1 MATASSIIA
10 GRALVLIEA
19 VDKSGKVFTKVMARF
34 NNLNKTI
41 ERLKSRGMSSI
52 DAYRIALSRLV
63 LPLVGMEK
71 NWTAFGKLTGFVLNT
86 IGMKIKQL
94 GQQSLMLGFQLAA
107 AAAVMF
113 MPLKDSVQEAAKLD
127 TELLKAKAAAELT
140 DEELQNLSKTVKET
154 SRGTTFL
161 STEIAQVAKNLAR
174 AGLKGEQLE
183 AGLLPVLNL
192 ARSTD
197 YDPERAAELFVQAIT
212 VFDKGVN
219 EYQKVADNFVTAANE
234 SVVDMDDLG
243 AAFSYVA
250 GTAESTRFGL
260 TKTLAALAQLSFSGL
275 TGSKGG
281 TSLNQFLE
289 TLGQKA
295 EDIEET
301 FGVKAFDISGQMRNP
316 LDLLAEL
323 GDVLR
328 ALPDEQ
334 KLPHLTRI
342 FNVRGARAV
351 KALRTLENLTS
362 MIDKMNTQTGIA
374 AEQAGILDRGFEGS
388 IRRILRSV
396 ALLKVELGEAFRKPL
411 EKIANLIERLVD
423 KMIPWFK
430 ANHKAVQMF
439 GALVVATIAAAGALI
454 TFGIT
459 GGAIAGVFAGLAAI
473 AEAVGV
479 AITALGAA
487 GISLGPALAII
498 AAAIVTIVL
507 GVAGMIFHIKKLI
520 PLIKDTLVAAWGKVS
535 NAFDSLWKTIVKGV
549 HDIWVEVNRLWDSW
563 ASVFGDSGRDA
574 INFLSGLLRFWTKI
588 AEIIV
593 QQVLTAIKTGIV
605 LVRTLSSIVKL
616 LLAPFFIIVSLIRKG
631 INLSLNI
638 IILNLRIIQ
647 SILIGIGW
655 VIDKLIRI
663 PLAAIQVV
671 VMAIKAALWVLLLPI
686 KTIGLLFQGIWLLL
700 KGIWWVI
707 KTIVRGIIELA
718 KLLMIVPLRQ
728 FAGTTRELGKLWEN
742 MKKLFSIALEAPI
755 KLFSALMTI
764 VGKILAPIGKLIG
777 YFLTAS
783 QIMNIVNIALTLI
796 NAGLELMII
805 GFEALADVIIKPFED
820 MIKMMDEANKA
831 FKDFVNQHP
840 LLKRLMENMGLI
852 EYKEPEKPNPIQEKM
867 DLLRRKSQLG
877 MELGNT
883 VTASSITMEAGSVAD
898 REATFRDRQ
907 QESVLNE
914 LRRIEDRLRVI
925 ESQQRNPDLSL
936 GGI

>member
-1 MATASSIIA
+1 MATASSVIA

-19 VDKSGKVFTKVMARF
+19 VDKSGKVFPKVMARF

-71 NWTAFGKLTGFVLNT
+71 NWTAFGKLTGFVLDT
-86 IGMKIKQL
+86 IGRKIKQL

-316 LDLLAEL
+316 LDLLAEI

-396 ALLKVELGEAFRKPL
+396 SLLKVELGEAFREPL
-411 EKIANLIERLVD
+411 AKFAKSIENLID
-423 KMIPWFK
+423 KMIPWFQ
-430 ANHKAVQMF
+430 ANHKAVQIF
-439 GALVVATIAAAGALI
+439 GLLTVATFAAAAALMVFAGIAFVISTVI
-454 TFGIT
+454 TSIGTAFTLLAPLIGPVVTAITAFFTAFGGWAVAGIVL
-459 GGAIAGVFAGLAAI
+459 AIIGVFA
-473 AEAVGV
+473 
-479 AITALGAA
+479 
-487 GISLGPALAII
+487 
-498 AAAIVTIVL
+498 IVL
-507 GVAGMIFHIKKLI
+507 KTITKIGPQIKKLGI
-520 PLIKDTLVAAWGKVS
+520 SFFELIK
-535 NAFDSLWKTIVKGV
+535 TIYT
-549 HDIWVEVNRLWDSW
+549 
-563 ASVFGDSGRDA
+563 FGEAIFSGPIKALQIIID
-574 INFLSGLLRFWTKI
+574 LL
-588 AEIIV
+588 AEIIGLV
-593 QQVLTAIKTGIV
+593 LGFAMVGIIVPVLDTITDGLKAIGQVLDWLIIQQAKELKDTFNQIAKEFSDIAFGRDFLTPGQKAI
-605 LVRTLSSIVKL
+605 SDL
-616 LLAPFFIIVSLIRKG
+616 LDRMESPDPEIAAEAKKEAEERFPESLIRER
-631 INLSLNI
+631 L
-638 IILNLRIIQ
+638 
-647 SILIGIGW
+647 
-655 VIDKLIRI
+655 D
-663 PLAAIQVV
+663 
-671 VMAIKAALWVLLLPI
+671 
-686 KTIGLLFQGIWLLL
+686 
-700 KGIWWVI
+700 
-707 KTIVRGIIELA
+707 
-718 KLLMIVPLRQ
+718 
-728 FAGTTRELGKLWEN
+728 
-742 MKKLFSIALEAPI
+742 
-755 KLFSALMTI
+755 
-764 VGKILAPIGKLIG
+764 
-777 YFLTAS
+777 
-783 QIMNIVNIALTLI
+783 
-796 NAGLELMII
+796 
-805 GFEALADVIIKPFED
+805 
-820 MIKMMDEANKA
+820 
-831 FKDFVNQHP
+831 
-840 LLKRLMENMGLI
+840 LLKRKAELGMGLA
-852 EYKEPEKPNPIQEKM
+852 
-867 DLLRRKSQLG
+867 
-877 MELGNT
+877 NT
-883 VTASSITMEAGSVAD
+883 ATASSITMEAGSVAD

-914 LRRIEDRLRVI
+914 LRKIEDRLRVI
-925 ESQQRNPDLSL
+925 ESQQRSPALSL